1 MAPLDFENSVNLAS
15 LAGTWLGAIF
25 TGVGLLA
32 VLTQLRSLLLY
43 VTAENRRWK
52 ERAAGAWASCI
63 LIDQMP
69 SNGVQE
75 SVVPIFS
82 GWLQHFYLQE
92 KTVTTSQ
99 DDHGVSGKSSWTS
112 LFARMDI
119 KAADLDGYGGLRP
132 QRAPTRKHDF
142 AGSNL
147 WIRPLRPG
155 LGDVLVQNGSIS
167 YGFSAAEFAALIILC
182 GFRPKDFS
190 PQSSGHSICY
200 YGQMLV
206 ADHGPFS
213 QIAKFDSHHGFRDAI
228 RSFKTDLRDVPVAHS
243 LNLAFGMIPNKGRY
257 GREWV
262 IPRQESKLPSDL
274 FQTSSTT
281 IWSEYAS
288 PQQLKRIQYSFER
301 FVGVSELEI
310 GDYSQR
316 NEAFEADDVVVLKD
330 LMATSGLASVPQ
342 WSHGDS
348 EPSFAT
354 QARELLNAA
363 HAIAAIQP
371 WALMP
376 VLPVYMTAA
385 IRSILGPFYKTR
397 EFTVQVLQHELMK
410 TPKTSFRPQGKTGE
424 ELSRVLNAIGGGK
437 DHFFGDEQHSHQTSH
452 YHEAMSMVFKNNDVK
467 LEDVRISL
475 AAAVGSKL
483 FWRERE
489 AEEDESFQINL
500 RHHLER
506 CYLQTKPTKKAR
518 SIPAWAIDVYVN
530 YLWGWITD
538 SIPADPDLI
547 AYFRRRVFL
556 A

>member
-1 MAPLDFENSVNLAS
+1 MAPLNLENSVNIAS
-15 LAGTWLGAIF
+15 LAGTWLGTIF

-63 LIDQMP
+63 LIDHMP

-92 KTVTTSQ
+92 KSITTSQ
-99 DDHGVSGKSSWTS
+99 DDRGVSGKSSWTN

-119 KAADLDGYGGLRP
+119 KATDLDSYGGLRR

-142 AGSNL
+142 AGNNL

-167 YGFSAAEFAALIILC
+167 YGFSAPEFAALIILC
-182 GFRPKDFS
+182 GFRPRDFS
-190 PQSSGHSICY
+190 PKSSGHSTCY

-228 RSFKTDLRDVPVAHS
+228 KNFKTDLRNVPVAHS
-243 LNLAFGMIPNKGRY
+243 LNLAFGMIPCKGRY

-262 IPRQESKLPSDL
+262 IPRQGINPPSDP
-274 FQTSSTT
+274 FQFFSAT
-281 IWSEYAS
+281 IWSEYAL

-301 FVGVSELEI
+301 FVGVSELNI

-316 NEAFEADDVVVLKD
+316 NADFEADDVEVLKN
-330 LMATSGLASVPQ
+330 LMTTSGLASVTP
-342 WSHGDS
+342 WSHGNSKPD
-348 EPSFAT
+348 FAT
-354 QARELLNAA
+354 LARGLLNAA

-376 VLPVYMTAA
+376 ILPVYLTGA
-385 IRSILGPFYKTR
+385 IRLILEPFYKMR
-397 EFTVQVLQHELMK
+397 EFTVQVLQCELMK
-410 TPKTSFRPQGKTGE
+410 TPRMSFRPQGKTGE
-424 ELSRVLNAIGGGK
+424 ELSRVLNAIAGDK

-452 YHEAMSMVFKNNDVK
+452 YHEAMSMVFQHNDIE
-467 LEDVRISL
+467 LDDVRISL
-475 AAAVGSKL
+475 AAAVGSKS
-483 FWRERE
+483 FWRQME
-489 AEEDESFQINL
+489 AEEDESFQTNL
-500 RHHLER
+500 GHYLER
-506 CYLQTKPTKKAR
+506 CYLQTKPRHKAR
-518 SIPAWAIDVYVN
+518 NVPAWAIDVYVN
-530 YLWGWITD
+530 YLWGWVTD
-538 SIPADPDLI
+538 SIPAEPDLI
-547 AYFRRRVFL
+547 SYFRRRVFL